1 MEELFQSEHSAMNVP
16 DSPSLNRETR
26 DWLAFFKHA
35 ARMDEEGVNR
45 LIETPAV
52 KKAFQMA
59 TLSTL
64 TPDVS
69 TKYQDED
76 ASLYH
81 ISASLNTLP
90 NSFVKAKQRA
100 ELRAKRRAEPSRS
113 KGSFTNSSQTK
124 GYRGND

>member
-1 MEELFQSEHSAMNVP
+1 MNVP

-26 DWLAFFKHA
+26 VWRTFFKHA

-59 TLSTL
+59 ALLTLSQ
-64 TPDVS
+64 DVS

-113 KGSFTNSSQTK
+113 KGLFTNSSQTK

>member
-1 MEELFQSEHSAMNVP
+1 
-16 DSPSLNRETR
+16 
-26 DWLAFFKHA
+26 
-35 ARMDEEGVNR
+35 MDEEGVNR

-59 TLSTL
+59 TLLTL
-64 TPDVS
+64 SQDVS

-76 ASLYH
+76 ASLHH

-90 NSFVKAKQRA
+90 NTFVKAKQRA
-100 ELRAKRRAEPSRS
+100 ELRAKRMRRAEPSRS